1 MSQGTY
7 IPEDQRDSAWWIW
20 NKKFT
25 CRIPYLQSMST
36 DYIRQFGV
44 MVSGDPVRDK
54 AIVSE
59 TITTMLSIA
68 QMVEY
73 FSKGVTVGVVKYED
87 TKHIYELISNHL
99 QQWRQQLEQGLP
111 IRDAPIDDLVTMD
124 RFANAV
130 YRHARHQFDHQFV
143 DSILAR
149 TMMGTMRV
157 NRSNFMLNKP
167 GDVKPTAARQE
178 EDPVS
183 KLPERQS
190 LAEIFRAG
198 RSGVRKTWK

>member
-59 TITTMLSIA
+59 TITTMLTIA

-87 TKHIYELISNHL
+87 TKPVLNVNSSFAFFSFEPFSISLISVTFTNLIIHF
-99 QQWRQQLEQGLP
+99 
-111 IRDAPIDDLVTMD
+111 LVKKIK
-124 RFANAV
+124 
-130 YRHARHQFDHQFV
+130 
-143 DSILAR
+143 SI
-149 TMMGTMRV
+149 
-157 NRSNFMLNKP
+157 F
-167 GDVKPTAARQE
+167 
-178 EDPVS
+178 S
-183 KLPERQS
+183 K
-190 LAEIFRAG
+190 
-198 RSGVRKTWK
+198 K